1 MDLFTN
7 PAVFFNNAE
16 KLSALYNSKFT
27 PARAALK
34 FAQGAGGKVGGAK
47 GVLNNVRKLKD

>member
-34 FAQGAGGKVGGAK
+34 FAQGAGGKVGQSWGHQYGK
-47 GVLNNVRKLKD
+47 PVY